1 MRIKTWLGLL
11 IVVALAGGLAFFGKT
26 QLDEAKKEF
35 AAAEADMPESAI
47 SNYFNH
53 IRAGDFD
60 GIYEDS
66 MIVSPH
72 INSKADYIAKLQEIY
87 EGVDTSQIEYAGLDN
102 TDGSKDYKLYYDR
115 KYLATLKLIRSA
127 DGRWLASTIFSGDKN
142 YTIEVP
148 TGLSITANGSPIGK
162 QYMTEEAVV
171 ATNFTGLKDTSQ
183 APLVDVY
190 VLENLLG
197 EPELAVAGESGY
209 GTLTDVLTGRI
220 LMGKTVNDQ
229 DLADTM
235 IKDAEICA
243 KFPAQEASLGQVG
256 AISVTNSD
264 WYKRV
269 SGVQNQWFTAH
280 GTSSFSNQNAFNI
293 IQQSDDTMVG
303 FVTFD
308 YYASNGEVS
317 RTWNGGYQMSFLNVG
332 GTWKIA
338 GMAINNEMNPNK
350 KTPLQE
356 GRN

>member
-11 IVVALAGGLAFFGKT
+11 IVALLAVGMGLFGKK
-26 QLDEAKKEF
+26 QIDDAKKEF

-66 MIVSPH
+66 MVVSPH
-72 INSKADYIAKLQEIY
+72 INSKADYIAKLEEIY
-87 EGVDTSQIEYAGLDN
+87 KDVNTSDIEYAGLDN
-102 TDGSKDYKLYYDR
+102 TDGSKDYKLYYNK

-127 DGRWLASTIFSGDKN
+127 DGRWLASTIFSGDKS

-148 TGLSITANGSPIGK
+148 TGLSITANGSPIDK
-162 QYMTEEAVV
+162 SYMKEEGVV
-171 ATNFTGLKDTSQ
+171 ATNFTGLRDTSP

-197 EPELAVAGESGY
+197 EPDIQVAGESGY
-209 GTLTDVLTGRI
+209 GSLTDVLTGRI
-220 LMGKTVNDQ
+220 LIGKTSTDPS
-229 DLADTM
+229 LATTM
-235 IKDAEICA
+235 ISAAEICA
-243 KFPAQEASLGQVG
+243 KFPAQEASVGQVG
-256 AISVTNSD
+256 AISITNSD

-280 GTSSFSNQNAFNI
+280 STSSFSNQNAFNI
-293 IQQSDDTMVG
+293 IQQSEDSMVG

-317 RTWNGGYQMSFLNVG
+317 RTWNGGYQMTFLNVG

-350 KTPLQE
+350 HTPLQD
-356 GRN
+356 

>member
-11 IVVALAGGLAFFGKT
+11 IVALLAAGLAFFGKT

-53 IRAGDFD
+53 IRANDFD

-66 MIVSPH
+66 MVVNPH
-72 INSKADYIAKLQEIY
+72 INSKADYIAKLEEIY
-87 EGVDTSQIEYAGLDN
+87 KDVDTSKIEYAGLDN
-102 TDGSKDYKLYYDR
+102 TDGSKDYKLYYNK
-115 KYLATLKLIRSA
+115 KYLATLKLIRSS

-162 QYMTEEAVV
+162 SYITEEAVV
-171 ATNFTGLKDTSQ
+171 ATNFTGLRDTSP

-190 VLENLLG
+190 TLENLLG
-197 EPELAVAGESGY
+197 EPDIQVVGESGY
-209 GTLTDVLTGRI
+209 GSLTDVLTGRI
-220 LMGKTVNDQ
+220 LIGKTVNDPQ
-229 DLADTM
+229 LEETM

-243 KFPAQEASLGQVG
+243 KFPAQETSLGSVG
-256 AISVTNSD
+256 AISITNSD

-280 GTSSFSNQNAFNI
+280 GTSNFSNQRAFNI
-293 IQQSDDTMVG
+293 IQQSDDSMVG

-317 RTWNGGYQMSFLNVG
+317 RTWYGGYQMTFLNVG

-338 GMAINNEMNPNK
+338 GMAIDNEMNPNK
-350 KTPLQE
+350 KTPLQ
-356 GRN
+356 N